1 MPRRIQVT
9 KGLNLPIAGTPAPE
23 VGEIAEIRRVA
34 LIGDDYIGMK
44 PTMLVTEG
52 DQVKLGQPLFE
63 DKRNPGVIYTSPGA
77 GTVAEVNRGA
87 KRKFESIVIDLEG
100 EEEETFPSFPDERL
114 SSVERSKI
122 QEVLVQ
128 SGLWTALR
136 TRPYGKVPA
145 VGSVPR
151 SIFVTALDT
160 NPLAADP
167 TPLIKQQEME
177 FVAGLEALSTLTEG
191 KVYLCEKPEANLPG
205 EHLDFVENTEFAGPH
220 PAGLPGTH
228 IHFLDPAGPERI
240 VWYIGYQDVIA
251 IGTLLKTGRLDPTR
265 IVSLAGPPMNNPRLV
280 KARVGASVDDLLR
293 AEGFGEDIRVIS
305 GSVFAGRHAKEI
317 QGYLGRYHVQVSVLH
332 EAGERELF
340 GWMSPGFTKFSVK
353 RVFASMLG
361 PKQFEFTTSANGSH
375 RAIVPSEAYEQVMP
389 LDIEPTALV
398 KALVVG
404 DMENARDLGALELEE
419 EDIALCTFV
428 DTGKHDFGTILRLN
442 LNRIEAEG

>member
-205 EHLDFVENTEFAGPH
+205 EHLDVEAFEPDTE
-220 PAGLPGTH
+220 
-228 IHFLDPAGPERI
+228 
-240 VWYIGYQDVIA
+240 
-251 IGTLLKTGRLDPTR
+251 
-265 IVSLAGPPMNNPRLV
+265 
-280 KARVGASVDDLLR
+280 
-293 AEGFGEDIRVIS
+293 
-305 GSVFAGRHAKEI
+305 
-317 QGYLGRYHVQVSVLH
+317 
-332 EAGERELF
+332 
-340 GWMSPGFTKFSVK
+340 
-353 RVFASMLG
+353 
-361 PKQFEFTTSANGSH
+361 
-375 RAIVPSEAYEQVMP
+375 
-389 LDIEPTALV
+389 IE
-398 KALVVG
+398 
-404 DMENARDLGALELEE
+404 
-419 EDIALCTFV
+419 
-428 DTGKHDFGTILRLN
+428 
-442 LNRIEAEG
+442 